1 MTSSTIAPVDTP
13 LPFPCIPADL
23 IDTTCNDK
31 TKQKD
36 ERNVIIGATVSA
48 LVLLVL
54 VAVAAVSV
62 LLWLRKRREES
73 EAAVEQTVTSD
84 DHIMESNPAYLV
96 QSRTISAGVDT
107 FPNSAYG
114 AGLNAGGMIVS
125 ENEAYAVSDVV
136 RGEVNDVGYDSVDGD
151 KNLQYDYIPRYY

>member
-1 MTSSTIAPVDTP
+1 M
-13 LPFPCIPADL
+13 
-23 IDTTCNDK
+23 
-31 TKQKD
+31 
-36 ERNVIIGATVSA
+36 
-48 LVLLVL
+48 LLVV

-73 EAAVEQTVTSD
+73 ETVVEQTVTSD

-114 AGLNAGGMIVS
+114 VGLNAGGMIVA
-125 ENEAYAVSDVV
+125 ENEAYGMSNVV
-136 RGEVNDVGYDSVDGD
+136 RGEVNDIGYESVDGD
-151 KNLQYDYIPRYY
+151 KNLQYYDYITHLS

>member
-1 MTSSTIAPVDTP
+1 M
-13 LPFPCIPADL
+13 
-23 IDTTCNDK
+23 
-31 TKQKD
+31 
-36 ERNVIIGATVSA
+36 IIGATVSA

-62 LLWLRKRREES
+62 LLWLRKRKEEG

-114 AGLNAGGMIVS
+114 AGLNARGMIVS
-125 ENEAYAVSDVV
+125 KNEAYGMSNVV
-136 RGEVNDVGYDSVDGD
+136 RGEVNDVGYESVDGD
-151 KNLQYDYIPRYY
+151 LQYDYITHLS

>member
-13 LPFPCIPADL
+13 PPSPCIPADV

-36 ERNVIIGATVSA
+36 ERNVIIGATVSIS
-48 LVLLVL
+48 VLLVL

-62 LLWLRKRREES
+62 LLWLRKRREKS

-84 DHIMESNPAYLV
+84 DHIMESNLAYYLV
-96 QSRTISAGVDT
+96 QSRTTSAGVDT

-114 AGLNAGGMIVS
+114 VGLNAGGMIVS
-125 ENEAYAVSDVV
+125 ENEAYRMSNVV
-136 RGEVNDVGYDSVDGD
+136 RGEVNDVSVGGD
-151 KNLQYDYIPRYY
+151 NLQYDYIPVINYY